1 MAFIIVRWQAAI
13 TGIHC
18 WQVLLLD
25 FKFVVY
31 VTADFRSD
39 SSAGISAGG

>member
-1 MAFIIVRWQAAI
+1 MAFITVRRQAAI

-25 FKFVVY
+25 FKFIVY

-39 SSAGISAGG
+39 PSGGISAGG